1 MTYEHIIVETID
13 NGDGALKTALITLNR
28 PDKYNAL
35 NHQLM
40 MDIHN
45 AIAHIESD
53 DSIGA
58 TLVTGAGDKAFAAGG
73 DIQEMSEFTFT
84 KAYKENFVTNGWE
97 AIAHARKPVIA
108 VVNGLALG
116 GGCEL
121 TMMCDTAIASDTAT
135 FGQPEITLGFLP
147 GMGGTQRLARA
158 VGKAMAMDMVLTGK
172 TLNANEALQYGIVA
186 RVVPADELLDT
197 AKKMA
202 KTICGYS
209 MPAVMLAK
217 ESVDSAFE
225 TTLSMGMQV
234 ERRLVHASFSL
245 ADQKEGMDAFLQKRK
260 PNFKHQ

>member
-1 MTYEHIIVETID
+1 MTYTHIILDFID
-13 NGDGALKTALITLNR
+13 NGDGHLKTALITLNR
-28 PDKYNAL
+28 PEKYNAL
-35 NHQLM
+35 NHQM
-40 MDIHN
+40 MLDIQQ
-45 AIAHIESD
+45 AITTIEAD

-58 TLVTGAGDKAFAAGG
+58 TLVTGSGDKAFAAGG
-73 DIQEMSEFTFT
+73 DIEEMSTFTFV
-84 KAYKENFVTNGWE
+84 KAYKQNFVTNGWE

-121 TMMCDTAIASDTAT
+121 AMMCDTAIASNMAK

-158 VGKAMAMDMVLTGK
+158 VGKAMAMDMVLTAR
-172 TLNANEALQYGIVA
+172 TLSADEALQYGIVA
-186 RVVPADELLDT
+186 RVVSADTLIDT
-197 AKKMA
+197 ALQMA

-209 MPAVMLAK
+209 QPAVMLAK

-225 TTLSMGMQV
+225 TPLSVGMHI

-245 ADQKEGMDAFLQKRK
+245 SDQKEGMRAFLEKRK
-260 PNFKHQ
+260 PKFSHK